1 MIARFLITCLSVAFV
16 MSVTDA
22 YAGQPAPLSDTAL
35 VDKALSP
42 GDTAASADDRLP
54 PPKPPKI
61 KISGSGDD
69 SGSSDTPP
77 KTPVVKKPT
86 DSGDD
91 QPVKKPTT
99 KKKKAKKKKKAA
111 ETEAELPYGLGV
123 KVGLM
128 PYAAMSAETKTSGNR
143 DYNMTMS
150 YGLGLDGHYRLAS
163 SLYLTAELMYWWTEI
178 EEIKDGTQKQDYNA
192 NSGDAILDLG
202 IGAKFIFL
210 GSEKSSDRVY
220 ARGYLGYS
228 YYVSSDENDQAFQVD
243 DNRGGL
249 YYGLTAGISH
259 RFSSAFSLFA
269 EGGLMFRSYT
279 NTGGDEKD
287 AFFWNIQ
294 GLGGFMYHWK

>member
-1 MIARFLITCLSVAFV
+1 MIARFLLTCLSVAFV
-16 MSVTDA
+16 LSTADA
-22 YAGQPAPLSDTAL
+22 SAGQPAPSSDDAAVAGAL
-35 VDKALSP
+35 APSD
-42 GDTAASADDRLP
+42 AASPADDRLP

-61 KISGSGDD
+61 KISGSDDDGGDAAD
-69 SGSSDTPP
+69 DTP
-77 KTPVVKKPT
+77 KTPIVKKPT

-91 QPVKKPTT
+91 QPVKKPT
-99 KKKKAKKKKKAA
+99 KKKKAKKKKKKA

-128 PYAAMSAETKTSGNR
+128 PYAAMSAETKTSGDR

-163 SLYLTAELMYWWTEI
+163 SLYLTAEMMYWWTEI
-178 EEIKDGTQKQDYNA
+178 EEIKDGTQKRDYDA

-228 YYVSSDENDQAFQVD
+228 YYVSSDENDQSYQVD

-259 RFSSAFSLFA
+259 RFSNVFSLFA